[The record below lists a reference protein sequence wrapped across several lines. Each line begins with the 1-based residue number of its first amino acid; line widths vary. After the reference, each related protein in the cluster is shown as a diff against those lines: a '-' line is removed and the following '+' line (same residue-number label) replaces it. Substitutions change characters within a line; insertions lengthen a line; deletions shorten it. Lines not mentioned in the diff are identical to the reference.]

1 MKKQI
6 LLLLVLGMFTACCY
20 ADHLGD
26 IHWSTS
32 HLSFP
37 YAEAV
42 PVVNFQWK
50 EVPYSS
56 GSVIMFFDPVTPGMA
71 GQTLT
76 VDSSTSGFSYFAD
89 LFTNGTDDY
98 SEIYGEIYDVSMGAG
113 TLCLESMHLYP
124 KTNPNAKVYGEKFV
138 DNGYVDFLGYE
149 ITQID
154 LHFDD
159 LDLYVQ
165 DGWTYTYWD
174 VTIGIYGEPVPEP
187 CSLSFLLLG
196 TLAFYRRSKILSS
209 K

>member
-1 MKKQI
+1 MPIIWGISIGQLRI
-6 LLLLVLGMFTACCY
+6 FLFHTPRRCQSLISSGRRF
-20 ADHLGD
+20 H
-26 IHWSTS
+26 IH
-32 HLSFP
+32 
-37 YAEAV
+37 
-42 PVVNFQWK
+42 PVV
-50 EVPYSS
+50 
-56 GSVIMFFDPVTPGMA
+56 
-71 GQTLT
+71 LL
-76 VDSSTSGFSYFAD
+76 FSYFAD